1 MPRRYFG
8 TDGVR
13 GRVGAPPMTPGFVRR
28 LGRAA
33 ARALA
38 RNGRPPAVLIGG
50 DTRESGPALAG
61 ALAAGLADA
70 GARAV
75 PGGVLPTPAAAWL
88 AGRDPALD
96 AAAVLSAS
104 HNPYQDNGIKLFG
117 AGGDKLPDAAEAA
130 VEAAL
135 EAEPEPAGPPPA
147 PMPLRD
153 EEARLAAYLAFCR
166 ATAPGLDLSGRH
178 LLVDCAHGAAHA
190 AAPRLFR
197 ALGARVTAV
206 GAAPDGRNINAGCG
220 ATCPEH
226 AQAETRAC
234 GAELGLSLDG
244 DGDRLLMIDE
254 DGAVA
259 DGDDLLYVLARARQA
274 AGTLGGGVAG
284 TEMSNLG
291 LERALAAR
299 GIPFARAAVGDRHV
313 LALLRA
319 RGWRLGGETSG
330 HVICRELAP
339 AGDGLLTALQ
349 TLAALA
355 ALGQTLAAARAGLQ
369 KRPQAM
375 LNVPR
380 AEGGGEDGAAA
391 AAAAAADARAQLG
404 RRGRVL
410 VRPSGTEPLLR
421 IMVESEDAGEAGRL
435 ARAIAAAAGAG
446 SL

>member
-1 MPRRYFG
+1 MPRRHFG
-8 TDGVR
+8 TDGIR
-13 GRVGAPPMTPGFVRR
+13 GRVGAAPMTPDFVRR

-38 RNGRPPAVLIGG
+38 RGERPPTVLIGG

-70 GARAV
+70 GARAEL
-75 PGGVLPTPAAAWL
+75 GGVLPTPAVAWL
-88 AGRDPALD
+88 VGRDEALD
-96 AAAVLSAS
+96 AGAVVSAS
-104 HNPYQDNGIKLFG
+104 HNPYRDNGVKLLG
-117 AGGDKLPDAAEAA
+117 ADGGKLPDAAEAA

-135 EAEPEPAGPPPA
+135 AAEADAAPPA
-147 PMPLRD
+147 PPAPLRD
-153 EEARLAAYLAFCR
+153 EEARLTAYLGFCR
-166 ATAPGLDLSGRH
+166 AAAPDLDLSGRH
-178 LLVDCAHGAAHA
+178 FLIDCAHGAAHA

-220 ATCPEH
+220 ATCPEY

-244 DGDRLLMIDE
+244 DGDRLMMIDE

-259 DGDDLLYVLARARQA
+259 DGDDLLFVLARARQR
-274 AGTLGGGVAG
+274 AGTLDGGVAG

-291 LERALAAR
+291 LERALA
-299 GIPFARAAVGDRHV
+299 GLGVPFARAAVGDRHV

-319 RGWRLGGETSG
+319 RGWQLGGETSG

-355 ALGQTLAAARAGLQ
+355 VLGQTLAAARAGLR
-369 KRPQAM
+369 KHPQAM
-375 LNVPR
+375 VNVPR
-380 AEGGGEDGAAA
+380 AGADAA
-391 AAAAAADARAQLG
+391 RDAVETAAADARAQLG
-404 RRGRVL
+404 GRGRVL

-435 ARAIAAAAGAG
+435 ARAIAGAAGAG

>member
-8 TDGVR
+8 TDGIR
-13 GRVGAPPMTPGFVRR
+13 GRVGAAPMTPGFVRR

-38 RNGRPPAVLIGG
+38 RNGRPPTVLIGG
-50 DTRESGPALAG
+50 DTRASGPALAG
-61 ALAAGLADA
+61 ALAAGLTDA
-70 GARAV
+70 GARAQ
-75 PGGVLPTPAAAWL
+75 PGGVLPTPAVAWL
-88 AGRDPALD
+88 VGRDAAID
-96 AAAVLSAS
+96 AGAVLSAS

-130 VEAAL
+130 IEAAL
-135 EAEPEPAGPPPA
+135 ETEPEPDGPPPA

-153 EEARLAAYLAFCR
+153 EEARLAAYRAFCR
-166 ATAPGLDLSGRH
+166 GTAPGLDLAGRH

-197 ALGARVTAV
+197 ELGARVTAV

-220 ATCPEH
+220 ATCPEY
-226 AQAETRAC
+226 AQVETRAC

-244 DGDRLLMIDE
+244 DGDRLMMIDE

-259 DGDDLLYVLARARQA
+259 DGDDLLFVLARARRA
-274 AGTLGGGVAG
+274 AGTLDGGVVG

-291 LERALAAR
+291 LERALA
-299 GIPFARAAVGDRHV
+299 GLGVPFVRAAVGDRHV

-319 RGWRLGGETSG
+319 RGWQLGGETSG

-355 ALGQTLAAARAGLQ
+355 VLGQTLAAARAGLR

-375 LNVPR
+375 VNVPH
-380 AEGGGEDGAAA
+380 AGADAA
-391 AAAAAADARAQLG
+391 RDAVASAAADARAQLG
-404 RRGRVL
+404 GRGRVL

-435 ARAIAAAAGAG
+435 ARAIAGAAGAG

>member
-1 MPRRYFG
+1 MPCRYFG
-8 TDGVR
+8 TDGIR
-13 GRVGAPPMTPGFVRR
+13 GRVGAAPMTPDFVRR

-38 RNGRPPAVLIGG
+38 RGGRPPTVLIGG

-61 ALAAGLADA
+61 ALAAGLSDA
-70 GARAV
+70 GARAEL
-75 PGGVLPTPAAAWL
+75 GGILPTPAVAWL
-88 AGRDPALD
+88 VGRDETLD
-96 AAAVLSAS
+96 AGAVVSAS
-104 HNPYQDNGIKLFG
+104 HNPYRDNGIKLLG
-117 AGGDKLPDAAEAA
+117 ADGGKLPDAAEAA

-135 EAEPEPAGPPPA
+135 ETAADAAPPA
-147 PMPLRD
+147 PPAPLRD
-153 EEARLAAYLAFCR
+153 EAARLEAYLGFCR
-166 ATAPGLDLSGRH
+166 AAAPGLDLSGRH
-178 LLVDCAHGAAHA
+178 FLIDCAHGAAHA

-197 ALGARVTAV
+197 GLGARVTAV

-220 ATCPEH
+220 ATCPQY

-244 DGDRLLMIDE
+244 DGDRLMMIDE

-259 DGDDLLYVLARARQA
+259 DGDDLLFVLARARRA
-274 AGTLGGGVAG
+274 AGTLDGGVVG

-291 LERALAAR
+291 LERALA
-299 GIPFARAAVGDRHV
+299 GLGVPFARAAVGDRHV
-313 LALLRA
+313 LAMLRA
-319 RGWRLGGETSG
+319 RGWQLGGETSG

-355 ALGQTLAAARAGLQ
+355 VLGQTLAAARAGLR
-369 KRPQAM
+369 KHPQAM
-375 LNVPR
+375 VNVPR
-380 AEGGGEDGAAA
+380 AGADAVRDA
-391 AAAAAADARAQLG
+391 VEIAAADARAQLG
-404 RRGRVL
+404 GRGRVL

-435 ARAIAAAAGAG
+435 ARAIAGAAGAG

>member
-8 TDGVR
+8 TDGIR
-13 GRVGAPPMTPGFVRR
+13 GRVGAAPMTPGFVRR

-38 RNGRPPAVLIGG
+38 RNGRPPTVLIGG
-50 DTRESGPALAG
+50 DTRESSPALAG
-61 ALAAGLADA
+61 ALAAGLSDA
-70 GARAV
+70 GARAEL
-75 PGGVLPTPAAAWL
+75 GGILPTPAVAWL
-88 AGRDPALD
+88 VGRDAGLD
-96 AAAVLSAS
+96 AGAVLSAS

-130 VEAAL
+130 IEAAL
-135 EAEPEPAGPPPA
+135 EAEPEPDGPPPA

-166 ATAPGLDLSGRH
+166 STAPDLDLAGRH
-178 LLVDCAHGAAHA
+178 LLVDGAHGAAHA

-197 ALGARVTAV
+197 ELGARVTAV

-220 ATCPEH
+220 ATCPQY

-234 GAELGLSLDG
+234 SAELGLSLDG

-259 DGDDLLYVLARARQA
+259 DGDDLLFVLARARRA
-274 AGTLGGGVAG
+274 AGTLDGGVVG

-291 LERALAAR
+291 LERALA
-299 GIPFARAAVGDRHV
+299 GLGVPFARAAVGDRHV

-319 RGWRLGGETSG
+319 RGWQLGGETSG

-355 ALGQTLAAARAGLQ
+355 VLGQTLAAARAGLR
-369 KRPQAM
+369 KHPQAM
-375 LNVPR
+375 VNVPC
-380 AEGGGEDGAAA
+380 AGADAA
-391 AAAAAADARAQLG
+391 RDAVAIAAADARAQLG
-404 RRGRVL
+404 GRGRVL

-435 ARAIAAAAGAG
+435 ARAIAGAAGAG

>member
-8 TDGVR
+8 TDGIR
-13 GRVGAPPMTPGFVRR
+13 GRVGAAPMTPGFVRR

-38 RNGRPPAVLIGG
+38 RNGRPPTVLIGG

-61 ALAAGLADA
+61 ALAAGLSDA
-70 GARAV
+70 GARAES
-75 PGGVLPTPAAAWL
+75 GGILPTPAVAWL
-88 AGRDPALD
+88 VGCDAALD
-96 AAAVLSAS
+96 AGAVLSAS
-104 HNPYQDNGIKLFG
+104 HNPYQDNGLKLFG

-130 VEAAL
+130 IEAVL
-135 EAEPEPAGPPPA
+135 ETEPEPDGPPPA

-166 ATAPGLDLSGRH
+166 GTAPGLGLAGRH

-197 ALGARVTAV
+197 ELGARVTAV

-220 ATCPEH
+220 ATCPQY
-226 AQAETRAC
+226 ARAETRAC

-244 DGDRLLMIDE
+244 DGDRLMMIDE

-259 DGDDLLYVLARARQA
+259 DGDDLLFVLAQARRA
-274 AGTLGGGVAG
+274 AGTLDGGVVG

-291 LERALAAR
+291 LERALA
-299 GIPFARAAVGDRHV
+299 GLGVPFARAAVGDRHV

-319 RGWRLGGETSG
+319 RGWQLGGETSG

-355 ALGQTLAAARAGLQ
+355 VLGQTLAAARAGLR
-369 KRPQAM
+369 KHPQAM
-375 LNVPR
+375 VNVPR
-380 AEGGGEDGAAA
+380 AGADAA
-391 AAAAAADARAQLG
+391 RDAVAIAAADARAQLG
-404 RRGRVL
+404 GRGRVL

-435 ARAIAAAAGAG
+435 ARAIAGAAGAG